1 MADAVTSQTILDG
14 ERLFIAKFT
23 NISDGTGETAVT
35 KIDVTTLAPN
45 SFGLACNGVKLN
57 KIYGT
62 THGMEVRIL
71 WDATTD
77 QFAWQIPQNSNYL
90 MDLSSFGGIPNNAGA
105 VKPATFCLLQQTLQL
120 ATCTLS
126 CLNVSKSTHQLKVET
141 HNDRRRHS
149 NSP

>member
-23 NISDGTGETAVT
+23 NISDGTGETAVL
-35 KIDVTTLAPN
+35 KIDVSTLNPN

-105 VKPATFCLLQQTLQL
+105 GKTGDVLFTTADASAGDMYSIVLE
-120 ATCTLS
+120 CTKTYAS
-126 CLNVSKSTHQLKVET
+126 A
-141 HNDRRRHS
+141 
-149 NSP
+149 

>member
-23 NISDGTGETAVT
+23 NISDGTGETAVL
-35 KIDVTTLAPN
+35 KIDVSTLNPN
-45 SFGLACNGVKLN
+45 SFGLACNGVKIN

-105 VKPATFCLLQQTLQL
+105 GKTGDVLFTTADASSGDMYSIVLECLKTY
-120 ATCTLS
+120 AS
-126 CLNVSKSTHQLKVET
+126 A
-141 HNDRRRHS
+141 
-149 NSP
+149 

>member
-23 NISDGTGETAVT
+23 NFSDGTGETNVI
-35 KIDVTTLAPN
+35 KIDVSTLNPN

-62 THGMEVRIL
+62 THGMEVQIL

-77 QFAWQIPQNSNYL
+77 VFAWQIPQNSNYL
-90 MDLSSFGGIPNNAGA
+90 MDFSSFGGIPNNAGA
-105 VKPATFCLLQQTLQL
+105 GKTGDVLFTTRDQTAGDMYTIVLECLKTY
-120 ATCTLS
+120 AS
-126 CLNVSKSTHQLKVET
+126 A
-141 HNDRRRHS
+141 
-149 NSP
+149 

>member
-23 NISDGTGETAVT
+23 NFSDGTGETGVI
-35 KIDVTTLAPN
+35 KIDVSTLNPN

-62 THGMEVRIL
+62 THGMEVQIL

-77 QFAWQIPQNSNYL
+77 VFAWQIPQNSNYL
-90 MDLSSFGGIPNNAGA
+90 MDFSSFGGIPNNAGA
-105 VKPATFCLLQQTLQL
+105 GKTGDVLFTTRDATAGDMYSIVLECLKTY
-120 ATCTLS
+120 AT
-126 CLNVSKSTHQLKVET
+126 
-141 HNDRRRHS
+141 S
-149 NSP
+149 N